1 MFFKSKAKSVLG
13 LDISSSAV
21 KLIEISKSG
30 KNYKVDSYAA
40 EGLPSNA
47 VNEKSISDIDAVG
60 EAIRRAV
67 KRSGA
72 KTTDVAV
79 AIAGDAVITKT
90 IQLDANL
97 PDRELEERVLMQ
109 ADQYIPFP
117 MEEVRYD
124 FEVIG
129 ISDRDPDLVDV
140 ELVASRIENVDA
152 RTQAVKSAGLNP
164 KIVDIE
170 EFALSNACELLPY
183 QMPNNGVEKTIA
195 VIDFGA
201 TTSTFAVFSDNRV
214 IYSRD
219 FNFGGYQLT
228 EEIMNTYGLSYEE
241 AGKAKKLGGLPSNYE
256 PEVLDPFMDDMTQQ
270 VNRALQYYLASSPD
284 REQPQQLVICGGCA
298 NITGVD
304 LVVKSK
310 INTNVVIGNPIGNM
324 NLSSRAKNQKIENDA
339 TALLIA
345 CGLALR
351 SFDHA

>member
-1 MFFKSKAKSVLG
+1 MFFNKKSKPVLG

-21 KLIEISKSG
+21 KLLELTKTSKS
-30 KNYKVDSYAA
+30 YRVESYAA

-47 VNEKSISDIDAVG
+47 VNEKSISDVEAVG

-67 KRSGA
+67 KRSGT
-72 KTTDVAV
+72 KLNDVAV

-129 ISDRDPDLVDV
+129 ISDRDPELLDV
-140 ELVASRIENVDA
+140 ELVASRIENVDV
-152 RTQAVKSAGLNP
+152 RTQAVRAANLNP

-170 EFALSNACELLPY
+170 EFALSNACDLLRY
-183 QMPNNGVEKTIA
+183 QMPNLGVEATVA

-228 EEIMNTYGLSYEE
+228 EDIMNTYGLSYEE

-284 REQPQQLVICGGCA
+284 REQPQQIVICGGCA

-310 INTNVVIGNPIGNM
+310 VNTNVIIGNPIGSM
-324 NLSSRAKNQKIENDA
+324 TLSSRAKSQKIEKDA

-345 CGLALR
+345 SGLALR
-351 SFDHA
+351 SFD

>member
-1 MFFKSKAKSVLG
+1 VFFKSKTKSVLG

-21 KLIEISKSG
+21 KLIEISKAG
-30 KNYKVDSYAA
+30 KNYRVDSYAA

-97 PDRELEERVLMQ
+97 PTRELEERVLMQ

-129 ISDRDPDLVDV
+129 VSERDPDLVDV
-140 ELVASRIENVDA
+140 ELVASRIENVEA
-152 RTQAVKSAGLNP
+152 RTEAVKSAGLNTS
-164 KIVDIE
+164 IVDIE
-170 EFALSNACELLPY
+170 EFALNNACELLRY
-183 QMPNNGVEKTIA
+183 QMP
-195 VIDFGA
+195 
-201 TTSTFAVFSDNRV
+201 
-214 IYSRD
+214 
-219 FNFGGYQLT
+219 NFGGYQLT
-228 EEIMNTYGLSYEE
+228 EDIMNTYGLSYEE

-284 REQPQQLVICGGCA
+284 RESPQQLIICGGCA
-298 NITGVD
+298 NITGID

-324 NLSSRAKNQKIENDA
+324 TLSSRAKSQKIENDA

-351 SFDHA
+351 SFD

>member
-1 MFFKSKAKSVLG
+1 VFFKSKSKAVLG

-21 KLIEISKSG
+21 KLLELTKSG
-30 KNYKVDSYAA
+30 SSYKVESYAA

-67 KRSGA
+67 KRSGT
-72 KTTDVAV
+72 KNTDVAV

-90 IQLDANL
+90 IQLSGNL

-124 FEVIG
+124 FEVLG
-129 ISDRDPDLVDV
+129 VSERDPELVDV
-140 ELVASRIENVDA
+140 ELVASRIENVEA
-152 RTQAVKSAGLNP
+152 RTQAVLAAGLNP

-170 EFALSNACELLPY
+170 EFALSNACGLLRY
-183 QMPNNGVEKTIA
+183 QMPNNGVETTVA

-228 EEIMNTYGLSYEE
+228 EDIMNTYGLSYEE

-284 REQPQQLVICGGCA
+284 REQPQQIIICGGCA

-304 LVVKSK
+304 LVIKSK
-310 INTNVVIGNPIGNM
+310 VNTNVIIGNPLGDM
-324 NLSSRAKNQKIENDA
+324 KKSSRAKSQKIDKDA

-345 CGLALR
+345 SGLALR
-351 SFDHA
+351 SFD